1 VLQFPT
7 FAAFTAS
14 GRAIRRSEEWIM
26 REATRREFLAGAA
39 AGLVGVG
46 HAVNAGAGT
55 PQVSGLDFPIEDY
68 HVHLNTLTIEQV
80 MATSK
85 ETGVK
90 YGLLEHCGTK
100 ENQYPIVLSN
110 DKELQDWIAKLQGK
124 GVYIGVQAEWID
136 WVGCFSKDVFSQLD
150 YVLTDSWTVR
160 DADGK
165 RVKAFAGGYDPGND
179 AEAFMKWYVDWI
191 VEILETT
198 PLDIW
203 SHPMWVTRK
212 FTPQLE
218 QMWTEER
225 MRRVVRTLKNTNTA
239 VEIDSSVK
247 LPTMPFLKMAKAE
260 GIKFSF
266 GASSQGARI
275 NPVDWSIATAKEL
288 GLTKK
293 DMFQPAP
300 RGRKPIQVR
309 TLRK

>member
-1 VLQFPT
+1 M
-7 FAAFTAS
+7 
-14 GRAIRRSEEWIM
+14 RA
-26 REATRREFLAGAA
+26 ATRREFLAGAT

-46 HAVNAGAGT
+46 HAVAAGART
-55 PQVSGLDFPIEDY
+55 PQASGLDFPIEDY
-68 HVHLNTLTIEQV
+68 HVHLNSMTIEQV
-80 MATSK
+80 VAASK

-90 YGLLEHCGTK
+90 YGILEHCGTK
-100 ENQYPIVLSN
+100 ENEYPIVLSN
-110 DKELQDWIAKLQGK
+110 DKDLLGWIEKLQGK

-160 DADGK
+160 DANGK
-165 RVKAFAGGYDPGND
+165 RVKAFGRDYDPGND

-212 FTPQLE
+212 FNPQVE
-218 QMWTEER
+218 QLWTEER
-225 MRRVVRTLKNTNTA
+225 MRRVIRTLKSTNTA

-247 LPTMPFLKMAKAE
+247 LPTLAFLKMAKAE

-288 GLTKK
+288 GLAKK

-309 TLRK
+309 KLRK

>member
-1 VLQFPT
+1 MSVV
-7 FAAFTAS
+7 
-14 GRAIRRSEEWIM
+14 
-26 REATRREFLAGAA
+26 TRREFMAGAA

-46 HAVNAGAGT
+46 HAVTAGAGT
-55 PQVSGLDFPIEDY
+55 PQASGLDFPIEDY
-68 HVHLNTLTIEQV
+68 HVHLNTMTIEQV
-80 MATSK
+80 VAASK

-90 YGLLEHCGTK
+90 YGILEHCGTK
-100 ENQYPIVLSN
+100 ENEYPIVLSN
-110 DKELQDWIAKLQGK
+110 DKDLLGWIEKLQGK

-136 WVGCFSKDVFSQLD
+136 WAACFSKDVFSQLD

-160 DADGK
+160 DANGK
-165 RVKAFAGGYDPGND
+165 RIKAFGRDYDPGND
-179 AEAFMKWYVDWI
+179 AEAFMQWYVDWI

-212 FTPQLE
+212 FNPQVE
-218 QMWTEER
+218 QLWTEER
-225 MRRVVRTLKNTNTA
+225 MRRVILTLKRTNTA
-239 VEIDSSVK
+239 VEIDSAVK

-260 GIKFSF
+260 GITFSF
-266 GASSQGARI
+266 GASSQGARV
-275 NPVDWSIATAKEL
+275 NPLDWSIGTAKEL
-288 GLTKK
+288 SLTRK

>member
-1 VLQFPT
+1 M
-7 FAAFTAS
+7 S
-14 GRAIRRSEEWIM
+14 DNN
-26 REATRREFLAGAA
+26 RREFLGCVA
-39 AGLVGVG
+39 AGLL
-46 HAVNAGAGT
+46 GAAQPFSASGQT
-55 PQVSGLDFPIEDY
+55 ANPSGLDFPIEDY
-68 HVHLNTLTIEQV
+68 HVHLNTLTIDQV
-80 MATSK
+80 VAVSR
-85 ETGVK
+85 ESGVK
-90 YGLLEHCGTK
+90 YGILEHCGTK

-110 DKELQDWIAKLQGK
+110 DQDLLGWIAKLQGK

-136 WVGCFSKDVFSQLD
+136 WVGCFSKEVFSQLD

-160 DADGK
+160 DANGQ
-165 RVKAFAGGYDPGND
+165 RIKAFSRDYDPGND
-179 AEAFMKWYVDWI
+179 SEAFMKWYVDWI
-191 VEILETT
+191 IEILETT

-212 FTPQLE
+212 FNPMVE

-225 MRRVVRTLKNTNTA
+225 MRRVITTLKNTNTA

-266 GASSQGARI
+266 GASSQGAKI
-275 NPVDWSIATAKEL
+275 NPVDWSIAAAKEL

-300 RGRKPIQVR
+300 RGRKPIQI
-309 TLRK
+309 RKLKTR

>member
-1 VLQFPT
+1 V
-7 FAAFTAS
+7 
-14 GRAIRRSEEWIM
+14 
-26 REATRREFLAGAA
+26 AGARP
-39 AGLVGVG
+39 LS
-46 HAVNAGAGT
+46 AVAQIAM
-55 PQVSGLDFPIEDY
+55 PSGLDFPLEDY
-68 HVHLNTLTIEQV
+68 HVHLNTMTIDQV
-80 MATSK
+80 VETARQ
-85 ETGVK
+85 TGVK
-90 YGLLEHCGTK
+90 YGVLEHCGTK
-100 ENQYPIVLSN
+100 ENEYPIVLST
-110 DKELQDWIAKLQGK
+110 DKDLQDWIAKLQDK

-160 DADGK
+160 DATGK
-165 RVKAFAGGYDPGND
+165 RIKAFSRGYDPGDD

-218 QMWTEER
+218 AMWTEER
-225 MRRVVRTLKNTNTA
+225 MRRVIATLKNTNTA

-275 NPVDWSIATAKEL
+275 NPIDWSIATAKEL
-288 GLTKK
+288 GLTRK

-309 TLRK
+309 KLKSQISA

>member
-1 VLQFPT
+1 M
-7 FAAFTAS
+7 
-14 GRAIRRSEEWIM
+14 RA
-26 REATRREFLAGAA
+26 ATRREFLAGAA

-46 HAVNAGAGT
+46 HAVTAGAGT
-55 PQVSGLDFPIEDY
+55 PQASGLDFPIEDY
-68 HVHLNTLTIEQV
+68 HVHLNSMTIEQV
-80 MATSK
+80 MAASK

-90 YGLLEHCGTK
+90 YGILEHCGTK

-110 DKELQDWIAKLQGK
+110 DKDLLGWIEKLQGK

-136 WVGCFSKDVFSQLD
+136 WVGCFSKEVFSQLD

-160 DADGK
+160 DANGK
-165 RVKAFAGGYDPGND
+165 RVKAFAGGYDPGDD

-212 FTPQLE
+212 FNPQVE
-218 QMWTEER
+218 QLWTEER

-239 VEIDSSVK
+239 VEIDSAVK
-247 LPTMPFLKMAKAE
+247 LPTTAFLKMAKAE

-288 GLTKK
+288 GLTRK

-300 RGRKPIQVR
+300 RGRKPIQIRKLR
-309 TLRK
+309 T

>member
-1 VLQFPT
+1 MK
-7 FAAFTAS
+7 A
-14 GRAIRRSEEWIM
+14 
-26 REATRREFLAGAA
+26 ATRREFMAGAA
-39 AGLVGVG
+39 AALVT
-46 HAVNAGAGT
+46 AGRPLAASAQEPT
-55 PQVSGLDFPIEDY
+55 ASALDFPIEDY
-68 HVHLNTLTIEQV
+68 HVHLNSMTIEQV
-80 MATSK
+80 MAASK

-90 YGLLEHCGTK
+90 YGILEHCGTK
-100 ENQYPIVLSN
+100 ENEYPVVLSN
-110 DKELQDWIAKLQGK
+110 DRELQDWMARLQGK
-124 GVYIGVQAEWID
+124 GVYVGVQAEWID
-136 WVGCFSKDVFSQLD
+136 WVGCFSTEVFSQLD

-160 DADGK
+160 DANGK
-165 RVKAFAGGYDPGND
+165 RVKAFSAGYDPGND

-212 FTPQLE
+212 FNPQVE
-218 QMWTEER
+218 QLWTEER

-266 GASSQGARI
+266 GASSQGARV
-275 NPVDWSIATAKEL
+275 NPVDWSIATAKQL
-288 GLTKK
+288 GLTRA

-309 TLRK
+309 KLRK

>member
-1 VLQFPT
+1 
-7 FAAFTAS
+7 
-14 GRAIRRSEEWIM
+14 M

-260 GIKFSF
+260 GIRFSF

>member
-260 GIKFSF
+260 GIRFSF

-275 NPVDWSIATAKEL
+275 NPVDWSIATAREL

>member
-1 VLQFPT
+1 
-7 FAAFTAS
+7 
-14 GRAIRRSEEWIM
+14 M
-26 REATRREFLAGAA
+26 
-39 AGLVGVG
+39 
-46 HAVNAGAGT
+46 
-55 PQVSGLDFPIEDY
+55 
-68 HVHLNTLTIEQV
+68 
-80 MATSK
+80 
-85 ETGVK
+85 
-90 YGLLEHCGTK
+90 
-100 ENQYPIVLSN
+100 LSN
-110 DKELQDWIAKLQGK
+110 DKDLQDWIAKLQGK
-124 GVYIGVQAEWID
+124 GVYIGVQA
-136 WVGCFSKDVFSQLD
+136 GGSTGSAASRRQVFSQLD

-160 DADGK
+160 DASGK
-165 RVKAFAGGYDPGND
+165 RVKAFAGGYDPGDD

-300 RGRKPIQVR
+300 RGRKPIQIRKLR
-309 TLRK
+309 T